1 MAAAPSVTST
11 GPSRQGASGETA
23 AAALAEIVPAAP
35 AATTGLA
42 GQVARL
48 FFERQLSKVEIAAR
62 LGISRF
68 RVARLIDRALAEG
81 AVRIEFRDA
90 PRQERELAASI
101 EQAFGLDLCVVA
113 SAAADA
119 PGSIAVVAAL
129 AADVVDGL
137 LGPGEA
143 IGVAW
148 GSTLAAVV
156 AAMRP
161 RSEPSID
168 VVQLAGSSRAL
179 GAGTDPGDL
188 TRVLAAR
195 IGAAVHPLHAPA
207 FVDST
212 EAREMLIRQ
221 PEIAATMRQF
231 GRLSIALVGVGA
243 FAAPSRR
250 AATPLPSSSLLRS
263 GAMTD
268 RDVDDLA
275 RHGAI
280 GDLVVH
286 PFDERGRFVPS
297 ATTDR
302 AIAIPV
308 DALATVPRVVA
319 VAAGREKAAAIRGAL
334 RTGIIRILVTDAA
347 AATEIVAGSVGP
359 GDERPRR
366 RRR

>member
-1 MAAAPSVTST
+1 MAATTSIPSAAL
-11 GPSRQGASGETA
+11 SRQDPPGQTVASAGDPNPGA
-23 AAALAEIVPAAP
+23 AAA
-35 AATTGLA
+35 GLA
-42 GQVARL
+42 TQVARL

-90 PRQERELAASI
+90 PQQQRDLAAAM
-101 EQAFGLDLCVVA
+101 ERAFGLDLCVVA
-113 SAAADA
+113 STATDGPGATAA
-119 PGSIAVVAAL
+119 VAAL

-137 LGPGEA
+137 LGPSET

-156 AAMRP
+156 GAMRP

-195 IGAAVHPLHAPA
+195 IGGAVHPLHAPA
-207 FVDST
+207 FVDSVD
-212 EAREMLIRQ
+212 ARAMLLRQ
-221 PEIAATMRQF
+221 PEIAATMHEF
-231 GRLSIALVGVGA
+231 ARLSLALIGVGS
-243 FAAPSRR
+243 FGAPPARG
-250 AATPLPSSSLLRS
+250 ATSLPSSSLLRS
-263 GAMTD
+263 GAMTA
-268 RDVDDLA
+268 RDVGDLV
-275 RHGAI
+275 RRGAI

-297 ATTDR
+297 ATTER
-302 AIAIPV
+302 AIAISV
-308 DALATVPRVVA
+308 DDLRNVPRVVA

-334 RTGIIRILVTDAA
+334 RTGVIRILVTDATA
-347 AATEIVAGSVGP
+347 AREIVTGAAEPDDRGPRAG
-359 GDERPRR
+359 RR
-366 RRR
+366 